1 MTTMQTEQGF
11 RKEIGTISFENWW
24 EDWKNKPADATARDK
39 EIARSAWIA
48 GWMMSGVISRREARE
63 AEKINKK
70 INAGIAQR
78 RASAS

>member
-48 GWMMSGVISRREARE
+48 GWMTAGVVARREARE
-63 AEKINKK
+63 KTMEISKTLPA
-70 INAGIAQR
+70 
-78 RASAS
+78 